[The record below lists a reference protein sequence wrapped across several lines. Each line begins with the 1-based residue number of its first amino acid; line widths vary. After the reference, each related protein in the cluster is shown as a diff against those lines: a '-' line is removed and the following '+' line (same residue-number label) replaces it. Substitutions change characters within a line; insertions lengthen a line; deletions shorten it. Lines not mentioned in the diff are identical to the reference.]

1 MGSRG
6 KAFFRDLCSCGL
18 NLLVWPRS
26 CWGICPSAS
35 LVPDCSTF
43 SAKKETNTGSG
54 PERLADDFLA
64 IQGFGNVCIEMA
76 WHRDTRV
83 LQLNRKVWSLQPLA
97 GIQRDEQF
105 VVLAPTPWC
114 ACVWLCVH
122 SLVNWNPM
130 HSGLVWV
137 FPCNLTAGF
146 AGRFNFLYV
155 PLCFREKNS
164 LCFLEDKWTLPW
176 PRTIF
181 TISFTLGDCVVIE
194 PPWPVFG
201 TRCRGHS
208 HDQSFCWMRSE
219 GRRVLVLLWVSGG
232 WRCVCSTF
240 LFVSGRRN
248 TSEDEF
254 QFSWQAQAALETC
267 RAACFLRIALSRL
280 RQVLTRCKLR
290 GRPGI
295 LWHMMKID
303 GIFCSYN
310 LWKFEEVS
318 YEMLVLSLLHVSSR
332 FWGFLVVSLCLW
344 GKLQNLS
351 FLRVPKEVMS
361 FCVAGT
367 WHFVTFRRV
376 S

>member
-232 WRCVCSTF
+232 GGVFARHSF
-240 LFVSGRRN
+240 LCPGGAILQKMSSSFLGRRRQHLRRVALRVFYE
-248 TSEDEF
+248 SHCHGCVKC
-254 QFSWQAQAALETC
+254 WQGANCVAGLAFCDTWWKLMGFFVATTC
-267 RAACFLRIALSRL
+267 ENLRRSRTKCSFWASYMSRL
-280 RQVLTRCKLR
+280 DSGVFLWCRFAYGESCKTF
-290 GRPGI
+290 
-295 LWHMMKID
+295 H
-303 GIFCSYN
+303 
-310 LWKFEEVS
+310 
-318 YEMLVLSLLHVSSR
+318 
-332 FWGFLVVSLCLW
+332 FWGFQ
-344 GKLQNLS
+344 K
-351 FLRVPKEVMS
+351 R
-361 FCVAGT
+361 
-367 WHFVTFRRV
+367 
-376 S
+376 